1 MKRPTSRRAFL
12 QSAATAAGIGVIG
25 GRARWA
31 RARALTA
38 HDAAQGSAVDRL
50 REFDYRDVA
59 LTGGPLKAQYDFI
72 HAHYLA
78 LDNDRLL
85 QIYREHAGLP
95 APGIDMGGWY
105 GAGGFIP
112 GHSFGQYVS
121 GIARIGRCTGDEAC
135 RTKVHEL
142 IHGFGK
148 ALDANPVPYAGE
160 GAWKMWPAYVLDKH
174 MIGLI
179 DAYRLS
185 GMQPARG
192 LIPRVIRGALP
203 FISPVSR
210 DRIGVK
216 TPPYDETYIV
226 SENLFTAAHL
236 TGERSVRDL
245 AVKYLLDKPYF
256 DPLARGENV
265 LAGRQAY
272 SHVMALSSAAKAYI
286 ELGEPR
292 YREAIVNGWKF
303 LDEQSYATGGWG
315 PNELLIAPGTG
326 ALYSSLTHTADHFE
340 TPCGTYATMKLARYL
355 LRFTGDARYGDG
367 LERIMWNGLLA
378 VRPPDSNGNSP
389 YYSSYNPDAKKVF
402 YPQKWPC
409 CSGTLVQGVAD
420 YVRNVYFHSPGSL
433 YVNLFTPSQVRWRSG
448 GRAVALTQHTDY
460 PAGESVTLQVATA
473 APAAFALMVRVPG
486 WLAAEPEIRI
496 NGRRVSVAAAPGTFA
511 ALRRTWRDG
520 DRVELHLPQALR
532 TQPVDRS
539 HPDTVALLRGPLLYS
554 ALNFTGPGTPV
565 PQLDVAGITPVTG
578 VAETYRQMDRGQ
590 QILFVPFYKVLNES
604 YNVYFQRA

>member
-1 MKRPTSRRAFL
+1 MNRPTSRRTFL
-12 QSAATAAGIGVIG
+12 QSATTAAGLGVIG
-25 GRARWA
+25 ARARWA
-31 RARALTA
+31 RAAAPARALPNA
-38 HDAAQGSAVDRL
+38 PLQPL
-50 REFDYRDVA
+50 YEFGYDQVA
-59 LTGGPLKAQYDFI
+59 LTGGALKAQYDFI

-85 QIYREHAGLP
+85 QVYREHAGLP

-105 GAGGFIP
+105 GADGFIP
-112 GHSFGQYVS
+112 GHAFGQYVS
-121 GIARIGRCTGDEAC
+121 GLARIGRCTGDSAC
-135 RTKVHEL
+135 RSKVHEL
-142 IHGFGK
+142 VRGFAA

-179 DAYRLS
+179 DACRLS
-185 GMQPARG
+185 GMPQARA
-192 LIPRVIRGALP
+192 LIPRVIQGALP
-203 FISPVSR
+203 YISPVSR

-216 TPPYDETYIV
+216 NPPYDETYIV

-236 TGERSVRDL
+236 TGERRVRDL

-272 SHVMALSSAAKAYI
+272 SHVMALSSAAMAYL

-303 LDEQSYATGGWG
+303 LGEQSFATGGWG
-315 PNELLIAPGTG
+315 PNELLIAPGSD
-326 ALYSSLTHTADHFE
+326 ALYSSLTTTANHFE

-355 LRFTGDARYGDG
+355 LRFTADARYGDG

-389 YYSSYNPDAKKVF
+389 YYSSYNPGAKKVF

-420 YVRNVYFHSPGSL
+420 YVRNIYFHAPRAL
-433 YVNLFTPSQVRWRSG
+433 YVNLFTPSRVRWRTG
-448 GRAVALTQHTDY
+448 GRAVTVTQETDY
-460 PAGESVTLQVATA
+460 PSAESVTLKIETTA
-473 APAAFALMVRVPG
+473 PVAFALMIRIPG
-486 WLAAEPEIRI
+486 WLEDDAELRI
-496 NGRRVSVAAAPGTFA
+496 NGRAVSVAAQPGTFA

-520 DRVELHLPQALR
+520 DRVELYLPQRLR
-532 TQPVDRS
+532 TEPIDRA
-539 HPDTVALLRGPLLYS
+539 HPDTVALLRGPITYS
-554 ALNFTGPGTPV
+554 ALNFAGPGTPV
-565 PQLDVAGITPVTG
+565 PRLHLPGVTPVTG
-578 VAETYRQMDRGQ
+578 LSATYRQRHAEQ
-590 QILFVPFYKVLNES
+590 ELLFVPFYQIQNET
-604 YNVYFQRA
+604 YDVYFQRA

>member
-1 MKRPTSRRAFL
+1 MNRRTSRRTFL
-12 QSAATAAGIGVIG
+12 QSAGTAAGLGVIG
-25 GRARWA
+25 A
-31 RARALTA
+31 RARLARA
-38 HDAAQGSAVDRL
+38 GGARQAPAPAVRL
-50 REFDYRDVA
+50 SEFDYGDVT
-59 LTGGPLKAQYDFI
+59 LTGGALKEQYDFI

-85 QIYREHAGLP
+85 QVYREHAGLP

-112 GHSFGQYVS
+112 GHAFGQYVS
-121 GIARIGRCTGDEAC
+121 GIARIGRCTGDAAC
-135 RTKVHEL
+135 RSKVHEL
-142 IHGFGK
+142 IRGFG
-148 ALDANPVPYAGE
+148 AAVDANPVPYAGE

-185 GMQPARG
+185 GMAHARD

-216 TPPYDETYIV
+216 NPPYDETYIV

-236 TGERSVRDL
+236 TGERRVRDL

-272 SHVMALSSAAKAYI
+272 SHVMALSSAAMAYL

-292 YREAIVNGWKF
+292 YRDTIVNGWKF
-303 LDEQSYATGGWG
+303 LEAQSYATGGWG

-326 ALYSSLTHTADHFE
+326 ALYSSLTSTANHFE

-355 LRFTGDARYGDG
+355 LRFTGEARYGDG
-367 LERIMWNGLLA
+367 LERIMWNGLLT

-389 YYSSYNPDAKKVF
+389 YYSSYNPGAKKVF

-420 YVRNVYFHSPGSL
+420 YVRNVYFHAPGTL
-433 YVNLFTPSQVRWRSG
+433 YVNLFTPSRVRWRTAG
-448 GRAVALTQHTDY
+448 HAVTVTQHTDY
-460 PAGESVTLQVATA
+460 PTGEWVRLHIETA
-473 APAAFALMVRVPG
+473 APATFALMIRIPG
-486 WLAAEPEIRI
+486 WLGAESELRV
-496 NGRRVSVAAAPGTFA
+496 NGRRIRTAAEPGTFA
-511 ALRRTWRDG
+511 QVRRTWRDG
-520 DRVELHLPQALR
+520 DRVELHLPQQLR
-532 TQPVDRS
+532 TQGVDRS
-539 HPDTVALLRGPLLYS
+539 HPDTVALLRGPVVYS
-554 ALNFTGPGTPV
+554 ALNFSGPGTAV
-565 PQLDVAGITPVTG
+565 PPLHLKRLEPVTSMAG
-578 VAETYRQMDRGQ
+578 TYRQAHAGQ
-590 QILFVPFYKVLNES
+590 QTLFVPFYKVQNES
-604 YNVYFQRA
+604 YDVYFQRA